1 MADVLFGVVGNA
13 IKRLKDMLD
22 GSWAEVVATVPTVSG
37 SPLGP
42 LNPMPV
48 GERFISPAAT
58 TLTRPANTTAYS
70 IGDEVGGVGTAVSLG
85 DTNDAPFSIE
95 AIRIDTADTGP
106 GTATATF
113 ECWVYNVTITP
124 AADNAAFTSVHTGL
138 VGRFSGTW
146 IATSDGSF
154 VILTP
159 VEGSR
164 RIAKPLA
171 GAKTVNLDFKT
182 LTAWTPSANST
193 VFNIVVEGFQGR
205 A

>member
-1 MADVLFGVVGNA
+1 MASADGNA
-13 IKRLKDMLD
+13 N
-22 GSWAEVVATVPTVSG
+22 
-37 SPLGP
+37 
-42 LNPMPV
+42 NPFSV
-48 GERFISPAAT
+48 GERFISPT
-58 TLTRPANTTAYS
+58 GVTLARPANTTAYS
-70 IGDEVGGVGTAVSLG
+70 IGDEVGGVATSVTMS
-85 DTNDAPFSIE
+85 DTNDAPVSIE

-106 GTATATF
+106 GTAPATF
-113 ECWVYNVTITP
+113 ECWVYNVAITP

-138 VGRFSGTW
+138 IGRFSGTW
-146 IATSDGSF
+146 GATTDGSF

-164 RIAKPLA
+164 RICKPVS